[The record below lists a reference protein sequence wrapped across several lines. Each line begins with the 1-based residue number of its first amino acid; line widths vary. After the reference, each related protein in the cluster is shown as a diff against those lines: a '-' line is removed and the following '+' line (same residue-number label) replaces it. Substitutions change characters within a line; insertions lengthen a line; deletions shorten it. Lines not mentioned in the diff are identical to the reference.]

1 MNWEA
6 NRYCTYCGM
15 RLVEESAEM
24 ARMVVLNPSN
34 GGREYSLSGPSFR
47 IGRSRENE
55 LVLDEDQVSGHHAL
69 MFYWEGVVWMEDLG
83 SRSGTYVNGE
93 RVDRCV
99 PLHDKDL
106 IEIGTMTLQL
116 KTPEV
121 MAEPHPLT
129 GR

>member
-1 MNWEA
+1 
-6 NRYCTYCGM
+6 
-15 RLVEESAEM
+15 M